1 MEGGEKDSISP
12 FAKYHLC
19 FTHVHLQLS
28 HLCTHMYVLMYRFMY
43 FWFIYFYLL
52 TGKRVSSWKL
62 FPVKPQTPS
71 EKGCYTLCLLPHFHS
86 WQDSKC
92 WGSYQLASSCLITLC
107 SASVIKLRNKVEDR
121 TIDYHLGLALAVCD
135 KKPQQ
140 TPLPHPQ
147 NSSLFLFQA

>member
-1 MEGGEKDSISP
+1 MFYSCTLATLP
-12 FAKYHLC
+12 FMYIDV
-19 FTHVHLQLS
+19 HVYVF
-28 HLCTHMYVLMYRFMY
+28 MYALMYMFMY

-71 EKGCYTLCLLPHFHS
+71 EKGCCTLCLPPHFHS
-86 WQDSKC
+86 WQGSKC

-107 SASVIKLRNKVEDR
+107 SALVIKLLNKVEDR

-135 KKPQQ
+135 KNPNTLHSPAPEQQ
-140 TPLPHPQ
+140 LVSLSDTKILVQDTP
-147 NSSLFLFQA
+147 